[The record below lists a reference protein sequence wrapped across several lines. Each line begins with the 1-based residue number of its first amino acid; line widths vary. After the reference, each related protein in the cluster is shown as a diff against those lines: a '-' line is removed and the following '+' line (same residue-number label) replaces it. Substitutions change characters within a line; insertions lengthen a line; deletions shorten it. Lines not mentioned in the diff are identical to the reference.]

1 MGRKL
6 KQNEHKASIYFRLRD
21 EDNWLIID
29 RLMTLPEYERNRAKL
44 LNDAL
49 SIGLPLLLEEKENG
63 KITLPAVNEDSV
75 PIRIRRRKGSVA
87 DDKEIKGLLSEIVM
101 NSSLNKSMLSAL
113 FNLKEKEI
121 SNPILAGR
129 FKHGE
134 LNNIPDCL
142 FDTQID
148 MLKEI
153 SKDEENE

>member
-101 NSSLNKSMLSAL
+101 NSSLNKAMLSAL

-121 SNPILAGR
+121 S
-129 FKHGE
+129 K
-134 LNNIPDCL
+134 NIC
-142 FDTQID
+142 
-148 MLKEI
+148 KV
-153 SKDEENE
+153 

>member
-21 EDNWLIID
+21 EDNWLILD

-49 SIGLPLLLEEKENG
+49 SIGLPLLLEEKENIEI
-63 KITLPAVNEDSV
+63 KLPVVKEERV
-75 PIRIRRRKGSVA
+75 PIRIRRRKRIDT
-87 DDKEIKGLLSEIVM
+87 DDKDIKSLLSEIVM

-113 FNLKEKEI
+113 FNLKEQEI
-121 SNPILAGR
+121 AISTLAER
-129 FKHGE
+129 FRHGE

-142 FDTQID
+142 FDAQID

-153 SKDEENE
+153 SKDEEK